1 MKIAILSPFHPYR
14 GGIAQF
20 SDTLYAELQKEG
32 HEVRA
37 FNFTRLYP
45 DFLFPGKSQ
54 YAEERTTADTVD
66 NIRILDSCNPA
77 SYFRTTAAIRD
88 FAPDILIISYWM
100 SFFVP
105 AYAHIANRMKKRCTV
120 IALIHNA
127 IPHEPRPFDRPL
139 AKLFFHQCDG
149 FIVMSDY
156 VRNDLLRLRPDAKYL
171 LHPHPLYDRF
181 GKQADKEQARK
192 LIDIPETAGHLL
204 LFFGLIRDYKG
215 LDLLLDAMPQLEEK
229 GFHLLVAG
237 DCYGDEHKY
246 LQKIDTL
253 KPGSVI
259 FSNRYIP
266 DKEVPL
272 LFSAADALVLPYRS
286 ATQSGVASIAYQ
298 YNLPIVATPVG
309 EFPEAIGQKGT
320 GVITKGNTPK
330 DITEGILHL
339 FENKEYYQQCLQHIE
354 KEKQTLSWKHF
365 TSEILRFTETI

>member
-88 FAPDILIISYWM
+88 FTPDILIISYWM

-139 AKLFFHQCDG
+139 AKLF
-149 FIVMSDY
+149 S
-156 VRNDLLRLRPDAKYL
+156 
-171 LHPHPLYDRF
+171 
-181 GKQADKEQARK
+181 
-192 LIDIPETAGHLL
+192 T
-204 LFFGLIRDYKG
+204 
-215 LDLLLDAMPQLEEK
+215 
-229 GFHLLVAG
+229 
-237 DCYGDEHKY
+237 
-246 LQKIDTL
+246 
-253 KPGSVI
+253 
-259 FSNRYIP
+259 
-266 DKEVPL
+266 
-272 LFSAADALVLPYRS
+272 S
-286 ATQSGVASIAYQ
+286 ATV
-298 YNLPIVATPVG
+298 
-309 EFPEAIGQKGT
+309 
-320 GVITKGNTPK
+320 
-330 DITEGILHL
+330 
-339 FENKEYYQQCLQHIE
+339 
-354 KEKQTLSWKHF
+354 LS
-365 TSEILRFTETI
+365 

>member
-1 MKIAILSPFHPYR
+1 M
-14 GGIAQF
+14 
-20 SDTLYAELQKEG
+20 
-32 HEVRA
+32 
-37 FNFTRLYP
+37 
-45 DFLFPGKSQ
+45 
-54 YAEERTTADTVD
+54 
-66 NIRILDSCNPA
+66 
-77 SYFRTTAAIRD
+77 
-88 FAPDILIISYWM
+88 
-100 SFFVP
+100 
-105 AYAHIANRMKKRCTV
+105 
-120 IALIHNA
+120 
-127 IPHEPRPFDRPL
+127 
-139 AKLFFHQCDG
+139 
-149 FIVMSDY
+149 
-156 VRNDLLRLRPDAKYL
+156 
-171 LHPHPLYDRF
+171 
-181 GKQADKEQARK
+181 
-192 LIDIPETAGHLL
+192 
-204 LFFGLIRDYKG
+204 
-215 LDLLLDAMPQLEEK
+215 LLDTMPQLEEK

-237 DCYGDEHKY
+237 ECYGDEKKY